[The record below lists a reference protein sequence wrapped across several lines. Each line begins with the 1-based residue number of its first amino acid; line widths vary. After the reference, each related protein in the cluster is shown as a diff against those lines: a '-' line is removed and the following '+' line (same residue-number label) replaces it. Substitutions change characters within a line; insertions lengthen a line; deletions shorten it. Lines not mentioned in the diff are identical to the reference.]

1 MTRIYLDN
9 NATTAL
15 APEVLE
21 TMHIALASGPAN
33 PSSIHSFG
41 REAKAKL
48 LHSRDI
54 IASYFGVKTKELIF
68 TSGGTEALNF
78 LLKGTIQYLPKGKIL
93 TSSIEHSSVEA
104 TLSSLEKEG
113 WTVERLPV
121 GSTGAIDK
129 KTIESA
135 IDETIKLLIFSAV
148 NSETGVKAPIDEIA
162 TLSVLRGIPLIV
174 DGVAWLGKEPI
185 SLHPGISGIA
195 FSSHKIHG
203 PKGIGLAIVR
213 PSLKVAPLLSGGA
226 QEGGRRAGTENL
238 EGIIGFAKAI
248 ELLKTVQHD
257 TIANMRDHF
266 EQLLIEGCGAQV
278 NGQGNR
284 VCNTS
289 NLYFPGIDGETLLIQ
304 LDLAGIAASHGSA
317 CSAGAQEP
325 SRVLLNMGYSEKVAR
340 SSLRFS
346 LSRYT
351 TKEEI
356 ESAASIISSIV
367 HILMPSSDKK

>member
-1 MTRIYLDN
+1 MDKIYLDN

-21 TMHIALASGPAN
+21 AMHIALSCGPSN
-33 PSSIHSFG
+33 PSSMHSFG
-41 REAKAKL
+41 REAKVKL
-48 LHSRDI
+48 LNAREN
-54 IASYFGVKTKELIF
+54 IAAFFGVKTKELVF
-68 TSGGTEALNF
+68 TSGGTEAINF
-78 LLKGTIQYLPKGKIL
+78 LLRGVAQHLPKGKIL
-93 TSSIEHSSVEA
+93 SSSIEHSSVET
-104 TLSSLEKEG
+104 TLCSLENEG
-113 WTVERLPV
+113 WKVDRLPV
-121 GSTGAIDK
+121 GASGAVEIK
-129 KTIESA
+129 SIEA
-135 IDETIKLLIFSAV
+135 ALDETVRLFAFSAV

-162 TLSVLRGIPLIV
+162 ALSLIRGIPLIV
-174 DGVAWLGKEPI
+174 DGVAWLGKEAF

-213 PSLKVAPLLSGGA
+213 PTIKVAPLLTGGA

-248 ELLKTVQHD
+248 ELLKTLNHK
-257 TIANMRDHF
+257 TIVELRDLF
-266 EQLLIEGCGAQV
+266 EQLLKEGCGAQV
-278 NGQGNR
+278 NGQGQR
-284 VCNTS
+284 ICNTS

-304 LDLAGIAASHGSA
+304 LDMAGIAASHGSA

-325 SRVLLNMGYSEKVAR
+325 SRVLLNMGCSEKGAR

-351 TKEEI
+351 TRSEVET
-356 ESAASIISSIV
+356 AASTISQIV
-367 HILMPSSDKK
+367 SLMMPSPDKK